1 MTQPIKTQSNPAGLS
16 SFSTASK
23 NILKQ
28 NLENI
33 LIESF
38 KATFLF
44 GEGEDGQDIADA
56 FGKTAAGP
64 LADVIDDYIQNYIKS
79 QVIQL
84 IPKGTLMTPVGPVT
98 GNASTLLSDIVIN

>member
-1 MTQPIKTQSNPAGLS
+1 METVKTNSTSDGLT
-16 SFSTASK
+16 SFSAANK
-23 NILKQ
+23 QILKR

-33 LIESF
+33 LTRSF

-64 LADVIDDYIQNYIKS
+64 LSDVIDDYIQNYIKS
-79 QVIQL
+79 QIIQL
-84 IPKGTLMTPVGPVT
+84 TPKSTLTTVAGPVT
-98 GNASTLLSDIVIN
+98 GTASTLTSDIIIM